1 MFDSCSLVTSC
12 LTSLV
17 IEDVTAKEFAYDKSA
32 FICPPCVKC
41 FGFCQY
47 YAFLTASSGKSATFN
62 STFGYLKNRI
72 NKTINSSVKVM

>member
-1 MFDSCSLVTSC
+1 MFDSCSPVTSC
-12 LTSLV
+12 LASPV

-47 YAFLTASSGKSATFN
+47 YALLTASSGKSATLNF
-62 STFGYLKNRI
+62 TFGKKKDEIIITMHSTVR
-72 NKTINSSVKVM
+72 